1 MPTRVLVVYGA
12 AGDFSDQLARQLAT
26 ALRGDG
32 VEAQA
37 YQADE
42 VPDLEDYDG
51 VVLEG
56 AREGAGW
63 TVFARDFVRRHA
75 SELKTLPAWFLP
87 SRRGPSRLDLSEQ
100 TWWAHAIAR
109 CLGGQISG
117 EGQRPG
123 AVVHSRRP
131 ACVGTPSRTRCRQF
145 LRRRSRTRH
154 NFPVPHR

>member
-1 MPTRVLVVYGA
+1 MPKTRVLIVYGA
-12 AGDFSDQLARQLAT
+12 KSDFSDQLARQLAM

-37 YQADE
+37 YEADE
-42 VPDLEDYDG
+42 VPGLEDYDG

-87 SRRGPSRLDLSEQ
+87 NRRGPSRLNLSEQ

-109 CLGGQISG
+109 CLGPASG
-117 EGQRPG
+117 HPTGKLARICCAHGREHGKTFRFRK
-123 AVVHSRRP
+123 RRFP
-131 ACVGTPSRTRCRQF
+131 KNAP
-145 LRRRSRTRH
+145 RRSDWRLRGL
-154 NFPVPHR
+154 